1 MNLADLIDDLNKIRY
16 DISDDIIYPFNNN
29 QIKLFE
35 KYTNGNVIK
44 IKELYWSSI
53 EKNINRL
60 NYDEKVKGIYIN
72 DIDRGVGDWKII
84 DNLLRKKFPNF
95 ESIYVNQMFGKDNI
109 SETKAKLVFLYS
121 SQFNQFNFNNLI
133 YRKKIYKEGFQDY
146 ECENDPGLIIFINIF
161 NINGQ
166 INILIGDDIYFDENN
181 YMQDFEKNKYFDKL
195 YEKKKNK
202 KVDFSKIR
210 I

>member
-1 MNLADLIDDLNKIRY
+1 MKLTDLIDDLNKIRY
-16 DISDDIIYPFNNN
+16 DNSDDIIYPFNNN

-35 KYTNGNVIK
+35 KYTNGKVIE
-44 IKELYWSSI
+44 IKDLYWASI

-72 DIDRGVGDWKII
+72 DIDRGVGDWKIL

-95 ESIYVNQMFGKDNI
+95 ESIYVYQMFGNDNI
-109 SETKAKLVFLYS
+109 SESKAKLVFLYS
-121 SQFNQFNFNNLI
+121 CQFNQFDFNNLI
-133 YRKKIYKEGFQDY
+133 YRKKIYREGFEDY
-146 ECENDPGLIIFINIF
+146 ECENDPELTIFINIF

-166 INILIGDDIYFDENN
+166 INVLIGDDVYFDKNN
-181 YMQDFEKNKYFDKL
+181 FMHDFEKNKYFDKL
-195 YEKKKNK
+195 YEKNK

>member
-1 MNLADLIDDLNKIRY
+1 MNLLDLIDDLNKIRY
-16 DISDDIIYPFNNN
+16 DNFDDIIYPFNNN

-35 KYTNGNVIK
+35 KYTNGKVIE
-44 IKELYWSSI
+44 IKDLYWSSI
-53 EKNINRL
+53 EKNINIL

-109 SETKAKLVFLYS
+109 SESKAKLVFLYS
-121 SQFNQFNFNNLI
+121 SQFNQFDFNNLI

-166 INILIGDDIYFDENN
+166 INVLIGDDIYFDENN

-195 YEKKKNK
+195 YEKNK